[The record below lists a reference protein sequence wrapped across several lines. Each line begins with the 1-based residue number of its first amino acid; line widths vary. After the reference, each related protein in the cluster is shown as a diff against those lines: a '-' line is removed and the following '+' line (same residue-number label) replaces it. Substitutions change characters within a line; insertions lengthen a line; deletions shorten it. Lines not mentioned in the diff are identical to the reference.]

1 MIDVLS
7 RVQTSPRIQA
17 ALSYVQMQRWPV
29 FPIAVAGKRP
39 LSPRGFYNATTDMEQ
54 ILRWWRQ
61 WPDANI
67 GIPTGERTGL
77 AVLDVDPRHG
87 GIHSLEQLQRQHG
100 RLPVTRTAQTGGGG
114 LHYWYAYPQGG
125 DRTIKNATNLGG
137 LSGIDLR
144 GIGGYIVAPPSQHE
158 SGRGYFWL
166 REEPLAPFPAFLID
180 LACPSARYATYPI
193 RSPSSFDARRKR
205 ERQLARKDGNYW
217 LQQALGKAVPGT
229 RNTTGFWL
237 ACQLRDNGIG
247 FDEASSLMQRYAM
260 QVGHRGSEPYTD
272 QEALRSLSSAYCAPP
287 REPARRTATRN
298 TLAYR

>member
-17 ALSYVQMQRWPV
+17 ALSYVQVHRWPV

-39 LSPRGFYNATTDMEQ
+39 LSPRGFYNATTDVEQ

-67 GIPTGERTGL
+67 GIPTGEGTGL
-77 AVLDVDPRHG
+77 AILDVDPRHG
-87 GIHSLEQLQRQHG
+87 GIHSLEQLQRQLG
-100 RLPVTRTAQTGGGG
+100 QLFATRTTQTGGGG
-114 LHYWYAYPQGG
+114 FHFWYAYPLDSGHC
-125 DRTIKNATNLGG
+125 IKNATNLGG
-137 LSGIDLR
+137 FSGIDLR
-144 GIGGYIVAPPSQHE
+144 GTGGYIVVPPSRHE
-158 SGRGYFWL
+158 SGRCYRWL

-180 LACPSARYATYPI
+180 LAYPPARYATFPI
-193 RSPSSFDARRKR
+193 RSPSSSVARRKS
-205 ERQLARKDGNYW
+205 ERQLSQNDGNYW
-217 LQQALGKAVPGT
+217 LQQALGKAIPGT

-247 FDEASSLMQRYAM
+247 FHEASFLVQRYAI
-260 QVGHRGSEPYTD
+260 QVGHRGSKPYTE
-272 QEALRSLSSAYCAPP
+272 QEALRSLSSAYSAPP
-287 REPARRTATRN
+287 REPARSTATRN